1 MYISP
6 LAVACLELNAWKQV
20 ERISKTGRN
29 RRIHAYAMKKIDG
42 FSDIIAS
49 IAEEEVSDYEL
60 RELERAKEAEKKVK
74 ESQKNDDG
82 DKDDEEVTPMMKAII
97 EEKQEESAENNF
109 SFF

>member
-20 ERISKTGRN
+20 ERISKAGRN
-29 RRIHAYAMKKIDG
+29 RRIHAYAVKRIEG
-42 FSDIIAS
+42 FSDIIAN

-60 RELERAKEAEKKVK
+60 RELEKAKEAEKKERK
-74 ESQKNDDG
+74 SPKKKDEENDDE
-82 DKDDEEVTPMMKAII
+82 DDTPMMKAIL